1 MVQLLQVVGRCLVQ
15 RLADFVVDVATGL
28 VGLRLEFGGGHC
40 PARGSAIR
48 SMHTAAQ
55 ARERKEEG
63 GGSRCGAGR
72 GSQLAEGCS
81 SVQRV

>member
-1 MVQLLQVVGRCLVQ
+1 MVQLLQAVGRCLVQ
-15 RLADFVVDVATGL
+15 RLADVFVDVAAGL

-40 PARGSAIR
+40 PASRLAIC
-48 SMHTAAQ
+48 SMHTAVQ

-63 GGSRCGAGR
+63 GGSRCGAR
-72 GSQLAEGCS
+72 RWSELAEGCS